1 MLDQSLDRHYS
12 IAPSHPLN
20 VRVVPSLQDVN
31 KRRTMRFYSPR
42 PVPREVMDN
51 LVRAAGTAPSGA
63 HTEPWT
69 YVVVSDSELKAE
81 IRDIIERE
89 EEVNYTQRMGSKW
102 VADLG
107 PLKAGLALLLPRVHS
122 SWTGCLVRAPTR
134 DLEKE

>member
-1 MLDQSLDRHYS
+1 
-12 IAPSHPLN
+12 
-20 VRVVPSLQDVN
+20 
-31 KRRTMRFYSPR
+31 MRFYSPR

-69 YVVVSDSELKAE
+69 YVVVSESELKAE

-107 PLKAGLALLLPRVHS
+107 PLKAGLALLPRVHS
-122 SWTGCLVRAPTR
+122 SWASYLVRATTR